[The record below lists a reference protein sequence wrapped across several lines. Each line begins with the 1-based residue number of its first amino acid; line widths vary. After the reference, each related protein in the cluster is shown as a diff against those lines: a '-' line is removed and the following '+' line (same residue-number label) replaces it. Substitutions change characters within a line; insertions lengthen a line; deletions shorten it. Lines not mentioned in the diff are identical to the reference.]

1 MMKRKII
8 PLILS
13 ATLGIAFQ
21 AAHADTI
28 KPLNR
33 IAMEVNSSVITYRD
47 IERTV
52 RELKS
57 RNAGQNIP
65 EEQFV
70 QAAKQRLLERALIA
84 DAARQQQLKATPS
97 GIDEELKRRAAA
109 ENTSVENLYKKAQ
122 ANGYTR
128 EAYRLEVAKD
138 VLADYL
144 LSDLN
149 NNVNISDA
157 QINEALKSG
166 AALPQGEPYTV
177 YTIRRIILQAGNQ
190 ANMSAVENRMQQIA
204 QAIQQGSDFA
214 TIAKRY
220 SQEAEGANGGL
231 HDNITD
237 YMLPENLENL
247 IHQMQPG
254 QITSPQRVGT
264 SWQIIQLVSSRTEN
278 DPAKMQREA
287 VRRQL
292 VQQARQAN
300 QAQFVQQLQQNAVV
314 REY

>member
-1 MMKRKII
+1 MKRQIT

-21 AAHADTI
+21 AAYADTI

-149 NNVNISDA
+149 
-157 QINEALKSG
+157 KSG
-166 AALPQGEPYTV
+166 AALPQGTPYPV

-190 ANMSAVENRMQQIA
+190 ANMGAVEKRMQQIA

-220 SQEAEGANGGL
+220 SQEAEAVNGGL
-231 HDNITD
+231 HEVSDD
-237 YMLPENLENL
+237 MLPENVEKL
-247 IHQMQPG
+247 IHQMQPN

-264 SWQIIQLVSSRTEN
+264 SWQIVQLVSSRTEN

>member
-1 MMKRKII
+1 MKRKML
-8 PLILS
+8 PLILA

-21 AAHADTI
+21 AAQAEI

-33 IAMEVNSSVITYRD
+33 VVMEVNSSVITYSD

-65 EEQFV
+65 EEQYV

-84 DAARQQQLKATPS
+84 DAARQQQIKATPS

-109 ENTSVENLYKKAQ
+109 KNTSVENLYKKAQ

-190 ANMSAVENRMQQIA
+190 ANMSAVEKRMQQIA

-214 TIAKRY
+214 AVAKRY

>member
-65 EEQFV
+65 DEQYV

-97 GIDEELKRRAAA
+97 GIDEELKRRAAL
-109 ENTSVENLYKKAQ
+109 EHTTVENLYKKAQ

-149 NNVNISDA
+149 NNVDISDA

-166 AALPQGEPYTV
+166 AALPQGTPYPV

-190 ANMSAVENRMQQIA
+190 ANMSAVEKRMQQIA

-220 SQEAEGANGGL
+220 SQEAEAVNGGL
-231 HDNITD
+231 HEVSDD
-237 YMLPENLENL
+237 MLPENVEKL
-247 IHQMQPG
+247 IHQMQPN
-254 QITSPQRVGT
+254 QITAPQRVGT

>member
-1 MMKRKII
+1 ML
-8 PLILS
+8 PLILV

-21 AAHADTI
+21 AAQAEI

-33 IAMEVNSSVITYRD
+33 VVMEVNSSVITYSD

-65 EEQFV
+65 EEQYV

-84 DAARQQQLKATPS
+84 DAARQQQIKATPS
-97 GIDEELKRRAAA
+97 GIDDELKRRAAQ
-109 ENTSVENLYKKAQ
+109 EHTTVEGLYKKAQ
-122 ANGYTR
+122 ANGYGR

-149 NNVNISDA
+149 NNVKISDA

-166 AALPQGEPYTV
+166 SALPQGEPYTV

-214 TIAKRY
+214 AVAKRY

-231 HDNITD
+231 HDNIAD

>member
-1 MMKRKII
+1 MMKRQIT

-21 AAHADTI
+21 AAYADTI

-166 AALPQGEPYTV
+166 AALPQGTPYPV
-177 YTIRRIILQAGNQ
+177 YTIRLVIL
-190 ANMSAVENRMQQIA
+190 
-204 QAIQQGSDFA
+204 
-214 TIAKRY
+214 
-220 SQEAEGANGGL
+220 
-231 HDNITD
+231 
-237 YMLPENLENL
+237 
-247 IHQMQPG
+247 
-254 QITSPQRVGT
+254 
-264 SWQIIQLVSSRTEN
+264 
-278 DPAKMQREA
+278 
-287 VRRQL
+287 
-292 VQQARQAN
+292 
-300 QAQFVQQLQQNAVV
+300 
-314 REY
+314 

>member
-1 MMKRKII
+1 MMNRKIV
-8 PLILS
+8 PLIL
-13 ATLGIAFQ
+13 ATTLGIAFQ

-33 IAMEVNSSVITYRD
+33 IAMEVNSSVVTYGD
-47 IERTV
+47 IQRTI

-84 DAARQQQLKATPS
+84 DAARQQQLKATDS
-97 GIDEELKRRAAA
+97 GIDEELKRRAAL
-109 ENTSVENLYKKAQ
+109 EHTTVENLYKKAQ
-122 ANGYTR
+122 TNGYTR

-149 NNVNISDA
+149 NNVNINDA

-166 AALPQGEPYTV
+166 AALPQGAPYTV
-177 YTIRRIILQAGNQ
+177 YTIRRIILQAGSQ

-214 TIAKRY
+214 AIAKRY
-220 SQEAEGANGGL
+220 SQEAEAVNGGL
-231 HDNITD
+231 NEVSDD
-237 YMLPENLENL
+237 MLPENVEKL
-247 IHQMQPG
+247 IHQMQPN

-264 SWQIIQLVSSRTEN
+264 SWQIVQLVSSRTEN

>member
-1 MMKRKII
+1 MKRKML
-8 PLILS
+8 PLILA

-21 AAHADTI
+21 TAQAEI

-33 IAMEVNSSVITYRD
+33 VVMEVNSSVITYSD

-65 EEQFV
+65 EEQYV
-70 QAAKQRLLERALIA
+70 QAAKQRLLERALIS
-84 DAARQQQLKATPS
+84 DAARQQQIKATPS
-97 GIDEELKRRAAA
+97 GIDDELKRRAAA

-149 NNVNISDA
+149 NNVKISDA

-166 AALPQGEPYTV
+166 SALPQGEPYTV

-220 SQEAEGANGGL
+220 SQEAEGAHGGL

>member
-1 MMKRKII
+1 MKRKML
-8 PLILS
+8 PLILA

-21 AAHADTI
+21 TAQAEI

-33 IAMEVNSSVITYRD
+33 VVMEVNSSVITYSD

-65 EEQFV
+65 EEQYV

-84 DAARQQQLKATPS
+84 DAARQQQLKATDS
-97 GIDEELKRRAAA
+97 GIDEELKRRAAQ
-109 ENTSVENLYKKAQ
+109 EHTTVEGLYKKAQ
-122 ANGYTR
+122 ANGYGR

-149 NNVNISDA
+149 NNVKISDA

-166 AALPQGEPYTV
+166 SALPQGEPYTV

-214 TIAKRY
+214 AVAKRY

-300 QAQFVQQLQQNAVV
+300 QAQFLQQLQQNAVV

>member
-1 MMKRKII
+1 MKRKML
-8 PLILS
+8 PLILA

-21 AAHADTI
+21 AAQAEI

-33 IAMEVNSSVITYRD
+33 VVMEVNSSVITYSD

-65 EEQFV
+65 EEQYV

-84 DAARQQQLKATPS
+84 DAARQQQIKATPS
-97 GIDEELKRRAAA
+97 GIDDELKRRAAQ
-109 ENTSVENLYKKAQ
+109 EHTTVEGLYKKAQ
-122 ANGYTR
+122 ANGYGR

-149 NNVNISDA
+149 NNVKISDA

-166 AALPQGEPYTV
+166 SALPQGEPYTV

-292 VQQARQAN
+292 MQQARQAN
-300 QAQFVQQLQQNAVV
+300 QAQFLQQLQQNAVV

>member
-1 MMKRKII
+1 MKRKMLS
-8 PLILS
+8 LILA

-21 AAHADTI
+21 AAQAEI

-33 IAMEVNSSVITYRD
+33 VVMEVNSSVITYSD

-65 EEQFV
+65 EEQYV

-84 DAARQQQLKATPS
+84 DAARRQQIKATPS
-97 GIDEELKRRAAA
+97 GIDDELKRRAAL
-109 ENTSVENLYKKAQ
+109 EHTTVEGLYKKAQ
-122 ANGYTR
+122 ANGYGR

-149 NNVNISDA
+149 NNVKISDA

-166 AALPQGEPYTV
+166 SALPQGEPYTV

>member
-1 MMKRKII
+1 MNRKIV
-8 PLILS
+8 PLIL
-13 ATLGIAFQ
+13 ATTLGIAFQ

-28 KPLNR
+28 KPLTR
-33 IAMEVNSSVITYRD
+33 IVMEVNSSVITYRD

>member
-1 MMKRKII
+1 MKRKML
-8 PLILS
+8 PLILA

-21 AAHADTI
+21 AAQAEI

-33 IAMEVNSSVITYRD
+33 VVMEVNSSVITYSD

-65 EEQFV
+65 EEQYV

-84 DAARQQQLKATPS
+84 DAARQQQIKATPS
-97 GIDEELKRRAAA
+97 GIDDELKRRAAL
-109 ENTSVENLYKKAQ
+109 EHTTVENLYKKAQ

-149 NNVNISDA
+149 NNVNINDA

-166 AALPQGEPYTV
+166 GALPQGEPYTV

-190 ANMSAVENRMQQIA
+190 ANMSAVEKRMQQIA

-214 TIAKRY
+214 AVAKRY

-247 IHQMQPG
+247 IHQMQLG

>member
-1 MMKRKII
+1 MNRKIV
-8 PLILS
+8 PLIL
-13 ATLGIAFQ
+13 ATTLGIAFQ

-166 AALPQGEPYTV
+166 AALPQGTPYPV

-190 ANMSAVENRMQQIA
+190 ANMGAVEKRMQQIA

>member
-1 MMKRKII
+1 MKRKML
-8 PLILS
+8 PLILV

-21 AAHADTI
+21 AAQAEI

-33 IAMEVNSSVITYRD
+33 VVMEVNSSVITYSD

-65 EEQFV
+65 EEQYV

-84 DAARQQQLKATPS
+84 DAARQQQIKATPS
-97 GIDEELKRRAAA
+97 GIDDELKRRAAQ
-109 ENTSVENLYKKAQ
+109 EHTTVEGLYKKAQ
-122 ANGYTR
+122 ANGYGR

-149 NNVNISDA
+149 NNVKISDA

-166 AALPQGEPYTV
+166 SALPQGEPYTV

-214 TIAKRY
+214 AVAKRY

-231 HDNITD
+231 HDNIAD

>member
-1 MMKRKII
+1 MKRKMLS
-8 PLILS
+8 LILA

-21 AAHADTI
+21 AAQAEI

-33 IAMEVNSSVITYRD
+33 VVMEVNSSVITYSD

-65 EEQFV
+65 EEQYV

-84 DAARQQQLKATPS
+84 DAARQQQIKATPS
-97 GIDEELKRRAAA
+97 GIDDELKRRAAL
-109 ENTSVENLYKKAQ
+109 EHTTVEGLYKKAQ
-122 ANGYTR
+122 ANGYGR

-149 NNVNISDA
+149 NNVKISDA

-166 AALPQGEPYTV
+166 SALPQGEPYTV

>member
-1 MMKRKII
+1 MNRKII
-8 PLILS
+8 PLIL
-13 ATLGIAFQ
+13 ATTLGIAFQ

-33 IAMEVNSSVITYRD
+33 IAMEVNSSVVTYGD
-47 IERTV
+47 IERTI

-84 DAARQQQLKATPS
+84 DAARQQQLKATDS
-97 GIDEELKRRAAA
+97 GIDEELKRRAAL
-109 ENTSVENLYKKAQ
+109 EHTTVENLYKKAQ
-122 ANGYTR
+122 TNGYTR

-149 NNVNISDA
+149 NNVNINDA

-166 AALPQGEPYTV
+166 AALPQGAPYTV

-300 QAQFVQQLQQNAVV
+300 QAQFLQQ
-314 REY
+314 Y

>member
-1 MMKRKII
+1 MNRKII
-8 PLILS
+8 PLIL
-13 ATLGIAFQ
+13 ATTLGIAFQ

-166 AALPQGEPYTV
+166 AALPQG
-177 YTIRRIILQAGNQ
+177 TIRRIILQAGNQ
-190 ANMSAVENRMQQIA
+190 ANMGAVEKRMQQIA

-220 SQEAEGANGGL
+220 SQEAEAVNGGL
-231 HDNITD
+231 YEVSDD
-237 YMLPENLENL
+237 MLPENVEKL
-247 IHQMQPG
+247 IHQMQPN

-264 SWQIIQLVSSRTEN
+264 SWQIVQLVSSRTEN

>member
-1 MMKRKII
+1 MMKRKIV
-8 PLILS
+8 PLIL
-13 ATLGIAFQ
+13 AAAFGIPFQ

-97 GIDEELKRRAAA
+97 GIDEELKRRAAL
-109 ENTSVENLYKKAQ
+109 EHTTVENLYKKAQ

-128 EAYRLEVAKD
+128 ESYRLEVAKD

>member
-1 MMKRKII
+1 MKRKML
-8 PLILS
+8 PLILA

-21 AAHADTI
+21 TAQAEI

-33 IAMEVNSSVITYRD
+33 VVMEVNSSVITYSD

-65 EEQFV
+65 EEQYV
-70 QAAKQRLLERALIA
+70 QAAKQRLLERTLIS
-84 DAARQQQLKATPS
+84 DAARQQQIKATPS
-97 GIDEELKRRAAA
+97 GIDDELKRRAAA

-149 NNVNISDA
+149 NNVKISDA

-166 AALPQGEPYTV
+166 SALPQGEPYTV

>member
-1 MMKRKII
+1 MKHKML
-8 PLILS
+8 PLILA

-21 AAHADTI
+21 AAQAEI

-33 IAMEVNSSVITYRD
+33 VVMEVNSSVITYSD

-57 RNAGQNIP
+57 RNVGQNIP
-65 EEQFV
+65 EEQYV

-84 DAARQQQLKATPS
+84 DAARQQQIKATPS
-97 GIDEELKRRAAA
+97 GIDDELKRRAAQ
-109 ENTSVENLYKKAQ
+109 EHTTVEGLYKKAQ
-122 ANGYTR
+122 ANGYGR

-149 NNVNISDA
+149 NNVKISDA

-166 AALPQGEPYTV
+166 SALPQGEPYTV

-214 TIAKRY
+214 AVAKRY

-247 IHQMQPG
+247 IHQMQPS

-278 DPAKMQREA
+278 DPAKMKREA

>member
-1 MMKRKII
+1 MKRKML
-8 PLILS
+8 PLILA

-21 AAHADTI
+21 AAQAEI

-65 EEQFV
+65 EEQYV

-84 DAARQQQLKATPS
+84 DAARQQQIKATPS

-109 ENTSVENLYKKAQ
+109 KNTSVENLYKKAQ

-214 TIAKRY
+214 AVAKRY
-220 SQEAEGANGGL
+220 SQETEAVSGGL
-231 HDNITD
+231 HEVSDD
-237 YMLPENLENL
+237 MLPENVEKL

-300 QAQFVQQLQQNAVV
+300 QAQFLQQLQQNAVV

>member
-1 MMKRKII
+1 MNRKIV
-8 PLILS
+8 PLIL
-13 ATLGIAFQ
+13 AAAFGIPFQ
-21 AAHADTI
+21 AAQAEI

-65 EEQFV
+65 EEQYV

-84 DAARQQQLKATPS
+84 DAARQQQIKATPS
-97 GIDEELKRRAAA
+97 GIDDELKRRAAQ
-109 ENTSVENLYKKAQ
+109 EHTTVEGLYKKAQ

-149 NNVNISDA
+149 NNVKISDA

-166 AALPQGEPYTV
+166 SALPQGEPYTV

-214 TIAKRY
+214 AVAKRY

-300 QAQFVQQLQQNAVV
+300 QAQFLQQLQQNAVV

>member
-1 MMKRKII
+1 MKRKML
-8 PLILS
+8 PLILV

-21 AAHADTI
+21 AAQAEI

-33 IAMEVNSSVITYRD
+33 VVMEVNSSVITYSD

-65 EEQFV
+65 EEQYV

-84 DAARQQQLKATPS
+84 DAARQQQIKATPS
-97 GIDEELKRRAAA
+97 GIDDELKRRAAQ
-109 ENTSVENLYKKAQ
+109 EHTTVEGLYKKAQ
-122 ANGYTR
+122 ANGYGR

-149 NNVNISDA
+149 NNVKISDA

-166 AALPQGEPYTV
+166 SALPQGEPYTV

-190 ANMSAVENRMQQIA
+190 ANMSAVENRMQQIV

-214 TIAKRY
+214 AVAKRY

-231 HDNITD
+231 HDNIAD

>member
-1 MMKRKII
+1 MNRKIV
-8 PLILS
+8 PLIL
-13 ATLGIAFQ
+13 ATTLGIAFQ

-33 IAMEVNSSVITYRD
+33 IVMEVNSSVITYRD

>member
-1 MMKRKII
+1 ML
-8 PLILS
+8 PLILA

-21 AAHADTI
+21 AAQAEI

-33 IAMEVNSSVITYRD
+33 VVMEVNSSVITYSD

-65 EEQFV
+65 EEQYV

-84 DAARQQQLKATPS
+84 DAARQQQIKATPS
-97 GIDEELKRRAAA
+97 GIDDELKRRAAQ
-109 ENTSVENLYKKAQ
+109 EHTTVEGLYKKAQ
-122 ANGYTR
+122 ANGYGR

-149 NNVNISDA
+149 NNVKISDA

-166 AALPQGEPYTV
+166 SALPQGEPYTV

-264 SWQIIQLVSSRTEN
+264 SWQIIQFVSSRTEN

-292 VQQARQAN
+292 MQQARQAN
-300 QAQFVQQLQQNAVV
+300 QAQFLQQLQQNAVV

>member
-1 MMKRKII
+1 MKRKML
-8 PLILS
+8 PLILA

-21 AAHADTI
+21 TAQAEI

-33 IAMEVNSSVITYRD
+33 VVMEVNSSVITYSD

-65 EEQFV
+65 EEQYV
-70 QAAKQRLLERALIA
+70 QAAKQRLLERALIS
-84 DAARQQQLKATPS
+84 DAARQQQIKATPS
-97 GIDEELKRRAAA
+97 GIDDELKRRAAA

-166 AALPQGEPYTV
+166 AALPQGTPYPV

-190 ANMSAVENRMQQIA
+190 ANMGAVEKRMQQIA

-220 SQEAEGANGGL
+220 SQEAEAVNGGL

>member
-1 MMKRKII
+1 MNRKII
-8 PLILS
+8 PIIL
-13 ATLGIAFQ
+13 ATTLGIAFQ

-33 IAMEVNSSVITYRD
+33 IVMEVNSSVITYRD

>member
-1 MMKRKII
+1 MMKRKIV

-21 AAHADTI
+21 AAQAEI

-84 DAARQQQLKATPS
+84 DAARQQQLKATDS
-97 GIDEELKRRAAA
+97 GIDEELKRRAAL
-109 ENTSVENLYKKAQ
+109 EHTTVENLYKKAQ

-149 NNVNISDA
+149 NNVNIRDA
-157 QINEALKSG
+157 QINEALQSG
-166 AALPQGEPYTV
+166 AALPQGTPYTV
-177 YTIRRIILQAGNQ
+177 YTIRRIILQAGSQ

-214 TIAKRY
+214 AIAKRY
-220 SQEAEGANGGL
+220 SQEAEAVNVGL
-231 HDNITD
+231 HEVSDD
-237 YMLPENLENL
+237 MLPENVEKL
-247 IHQMQPG
+247 IHQMQPN
-254 QITSPQRVGT
+254 QITAPQRVGT
-264 SWQIIQLVSSRTEN
+264 SWQIVQLVSSRTEN

>member
-1 MMKRKII
+1 MMKRKIV
-8 PLILS
+8 PLIL
-13 ATLGIAFQ
+13 AAAFGIPFQ
-21 AAHADTI
+21 AAQAEI

-65 EEQFV
+65 EEQYV

-97 GIDEELKRRAAA
+97 GIDEELKRRAAQ
-109 ENTSVENLYKKAQ
+109 EHTTVENLYKKAQ

-166 AALPQGEPYTV
+166 AALPQGTPYPV

-300 QAQFVQQLQQNAVV
+300 QTQFLQQLQQNAVV

>member
-1 MMKRKII
+1 MNRKII
-8 PLILS
+8 PIIL
-13 ATLGIAFQ
+13 ATTLGIAFQ

-33 IAMEVNSSVITYRD
+33 IVMEVNSSVITYRD

-292 VQQARQAN
+292 VQQVRQAN

>member
-1 MMKRKII
+1 MKRKML
-8 PLILS
+8 PLILA

-21 AAHADTI
+21 TAQAEI

-33 IAMEVNSSVITYRD
+33 VVMEVNSSVITYSD

-65 EEQFV
+65 EEQYV
-70 QAAKQRLLERALIA
+70 QAAKQRLLERALIS
-84 DAARQQQLKATPS
+84 DAARQQQIKATPS
-97 GIDEELKRRAAA
+97 GIDDELKRRAAA

-149 NNVNISDA
+149 NNVKISDA

-166 AALPQGEPYTV
+166 SALPQGEPYTV